1 MMILVQQMKP
11 IQELIV
17 RSNRFIDVGER
28 KVVTATRDYGHGKP
42 KFIINL
48 PTTRNDLWQFL
59 WENKITVKVCIEI
72 PEEELEITLKH
83 RSGKS
88 LEK

>member
-1 MMILVQQMKP
+1 MILVIIMRY

-17 RSNRFIDVGER
+17 KSNRFIDVGER
-28 KVVTATRDYGHGKP
+28 KVVIATRDYGRGKP
-42 KFIINL
+42 RFIINL

-59 WENKITVKVCIEI
+59 WENKITVKVYIEI
-72 PEEELEITLKH
+72 PEEELERILKH
-83 RSGKS
+83 RSGES